1 MSKKKGLDFFQQKTV
16 PLLCMSHNLFA
27 NFLRGSA
34 LLSSSA
40 KDGKKE
46 STKGTQK
53 ERRSQQNNTS
63 FLSYP
68 SRRIT
73 NSSKSFF
80 CFSFCLARY
89 TRLWWLDKKC
99 SCSFD
104 SEVWYKK
111 WIFAPKKL
119 NFSKALFRGGR
130 LFSLLSNV
138 IAFLARRSLWW
149 S

>member
-73 NSSKSFF
+73 NSSMSFF
-80 CFSFCLARY
+80 VLVFVQLDTQGYDDLTRNAVAVLIQKSDIKSEFSR
-89 TRLWWLDKKC
+89 
-99 SCSFD
+99 
-104 SEVWYKK
+104 
-111 WIFAPKKL
+111 PK
-119 NFSKALFRGGR
+119 N
-130 LFSLLSNV
+130 
-138 IAFLARRSLWW
+138 
-149 S
+149 